1 MKDNEIITA
10 WKCCSNVITSSCK
23 ECPLHITYNANC
35 VRELMRVS
43 LDLYNR
49 QKSEIFNLKE
59 EVKHLQLKNSEFF
72 KLNNSLV
79 EENDYKTA
87 EIERLL
93 QKLQQAQSEAERWK
107 NAMMGECMLSACP
120 NKEQLKS
127 EAYREFAE
135 KIKEGEVYMRVDF
148 PNTECGTETYIVL
161 SDDIDTTLKE
171 LTENNDLEE

>member
-1 MKDNEIITA
+1 MNENEIITA

-23 ECPLHITYNANC
+23 ECPLHLTYNANC

-43 LDLYNR
+43 LDLYTRLKAEN
-49 QKSEIFNLKE
+49 FNLKE
-59 EVKHLQLKNSEFF
+59 EVKHFQLKNSELF

-79 EENDYKTA
+79 EENDYRKS
-87 EIERLL
+87 ENERL
-93 QKLQQAQSEAERWK
+93 KAEADMADGYADALEAK
-107 NAMMGECMLSACP
+107 A
-120 NKEQLKS
+120 KS

-171 LTENNDLEE
+171 LTESNE